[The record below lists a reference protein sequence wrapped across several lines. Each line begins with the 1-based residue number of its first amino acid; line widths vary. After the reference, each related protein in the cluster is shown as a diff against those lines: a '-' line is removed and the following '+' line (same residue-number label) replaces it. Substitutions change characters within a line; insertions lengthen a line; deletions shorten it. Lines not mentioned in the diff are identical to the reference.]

1 MTSFDT
7 PKQDTALNYLW
18 WVVSIML
25 ITLGLMCIKDGWL
38 ATIPLVII
46 GTVINPKSYDHIL
59 QKINLSDPINLR
71 MGITLITLVSA
82 TYTYFN
88 HSESIA
94 IEREAEIVR
103 QKQEHQAQLR
113 AQAEE
118 EKRLRA
124 EKSAADFKANKV
136 QIISSLETAIDSR
149 NIAEAKR
156 LIDSYKE
163 FSKDEDISRLV
174 VKYDNAI
181 KEINNRMRANEL
193 HQRLRTIQP
202 SDYIDAIS
210 FYKELSILEPSDPS
224 YKEKAARFTAIEQQ
238 KRVADLE
245 EAGKMA
251 ERKAEREAEKLRI
264 KQIESQF
271 SSWSGAH
278 RNLEKLIKAAM
289 NDPDSFDH
297 VETTYIDLGDR
308 IRVHTKFRG
317 KNAYGGV
324 VLDSTTAEF
333 DLSGNF
339 IREIN

>member
-224 YKEKAARFTAIEQQ
+224 YKA
-238 KRVADLE
+238 
-245 EAGKMA
+245 
-251 ERKAEREAEKLRI
+251 LRI
-264 KQIESQF
+264 
-271 SSWSGAH
+271 
-278 RNLEKLIKAAM
+278 
-289 NDPDSFDH
+289 
-297 VETTYIDLGDR
+297 
-308 IRVHTKFRG
+308 
-317 KNAYGGV
+317 
-324 VLDSTTAEF
+324 
-333 DLSGNF
+333 
-339 IREIN
+339 